1 MGVSELIGI
10 YLLAGAGTISQGGY
24 VSIGLGY
31 APAINRP
38 EVELSSPIFDA
49 EIGVSRGT
57 WAVYLRHSSGVFV
70 TEQGA
75 GFNLVGIKYTFGGK

>member
-1 MGVSELIGI
+1 MGISELIAI
-10 YLLAGAGTISQGGY
+10 YTLAGSVAVSHDGY

-31 APAINRP
+31 APSINRP

-49 EIGVSRGT
+49 EIGVSRGN
-57 WAVYLRHSSGVFV
+57 WSAYMRHSSGVFV

-75 GFNLVGIKYTFGGK
+75 GFNLVGVKYTFR

>member
-1 MGVSELIGI
+1 MGVSELIAI
-10 YLLAGAGTISQGGY
+10 YALSGSVALSQDGY
-24 VSIGLGY
+24 VSIGVGY

-57 WAVYLRHSSGVFV
+57 WSLYMRHSSGIFV

-75 GFNLVGIKYTFGGK
+75 GFNLIGVKKTWR